1 MRLPLFALVGLAACS
16 SAPSGPVTESG
27 SLEVGDMTLQS
38 GEYYDEF
45 SVSAAE
51 GQWIEVEVSAE
62 GFDPYLIVRSPSGSQ
77 SDMDDS
83 EAGNTTSTRSVLR
96 ADEGGSW
103 DIIVT
108 SYAPGGTGTYSVTY
122 SVADAMPPGADA
134 PGPDA
139 DSTVTA

>member
-1 MRLPLFALVGLAACS
+1 M
-16 SAPSGPVTESG
+16 
-27 SLEVGDMTLQS
+27 GDMTLQS

-122 SVADAMPPGADA
+122 SVADARPGGGA
-134 PGPDA
+134 PEA